1 MLATFEAAFGM
12 ERCICR
18 SHGEGGLGT
27 WEGPLFCGELC
38 RRLAYKR
45 HAGVGNVCTILY
57 NEFIDMRVRLCIIIF
72 YIFWTIQ

>member
-12 ERCICR
+12 ERCICW

-45 HAGVGNVCTILY
+45 HAGVGNVY
-57 NEFIDMRVRLCIIIF
+57 VQYFDMRVRLCIIIF